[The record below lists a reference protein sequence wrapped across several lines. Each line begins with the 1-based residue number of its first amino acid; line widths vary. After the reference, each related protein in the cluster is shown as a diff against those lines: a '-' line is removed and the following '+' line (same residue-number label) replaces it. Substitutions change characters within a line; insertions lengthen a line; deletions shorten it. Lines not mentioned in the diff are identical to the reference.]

1 MELHHEFGVPV
12 PVEDAWRALLDIE
25 RVAPC
30 MPGATVEEYDGETVT
45 GAVKV
50 KVGPVTVTYRGTAV
64 FEERD
69 GTAHRVVLAARG
81 KEVRGQGTARAT
93 VTGTLSE
100 KDGATVVSVTT
111 DLAVTGRPA
120 QFGRGVMGE
129 VGDRIIGQFADCLA
143 GRLAAPRET
152 AKSPS
157 AGAGEG
163 LAPVAQSA
171 PPAPTGHE
179 DEPIDLLRV
188 AGAPVAK
195 RAAVA
200 AAVSAAVAAVVVFVL
215 RRRR

>member
-12 PVEDAWRALLDIE
+12 PVADAWRALLDIE

-45 GAVKV
+45 GTVKV

-93 VTGTLSE
+93 VTGTLAE

-120 QFGRGVMGE
+120 QFGRGVMAE

-143 GRLAAPRET
+143 GRLAAPP
-152 AKSPS
+152 SP
-157 AGAGEG
+157 AAQEDAAEGAP
-163 LAPVAQSA
+163 LV
-171 PPAPTGHE
+171 PADHG

-195 RAAVA
+195 RAAAAGLA
-200 AAVSAAVAAVVVFVL
+200 AAAAAALVVYLV

>member
-1 MELHHEFGVPV
+1 MELHHEFEVPV
-12 PVEDAWRALLDIE
+12 PVADAWRALLDIE

-30 MPGATVEEYDGETVT
+30 MPGATVEEYDGETVR
-45 GAVKV
+45 GSVKV

-93 VTGTLSE
+93 VTGTLAE

-120 QFGRGVMGE
+120 QFGRGVMAE

-143 GRLAAPRET
+143 GRLAAP
-152 AKSPS
+152 
-157 AGAGEG
+157 
-163 LAPVAQSA
+163 Q
-171 PPAPTGHE
+171 PPAGGKDATEDAPAAPADHG
-179 DEPIDLLRV
+179 DEPIDLLRI

-195 RAAVA
+195 RAAA
-200 AAVSAAVAAVVVFVL
+200 AGLLAAGVGALVVFLL